1 MDSELIPPEPFP
13 PNVDPEPLVHF
24 FDVTTTEY
32 LRSRRLDESQPVP
45 EDATRVEPP
54 PSLTG
59 YSIVWDRTEYWN
71 LIEDHRGEIW
81 YTADGQPV
89 AIVELGDPA
98 EDGLSSTKPPA

>member
-32 LRSRRLDESQPVP
+32 LRSRRLDESQTVP
-45 EDATRVEPP
+45 DDATRVEPP

-59 YSIVWDRTEYWN
+59 YSIVWDARAHDSEGIVH
-71 LIEDHRGEIW
+71 L
-81 YTADGQPV
+81 TAGMP
-89 AIVELGDPA
+89 
-98 EDGLSSTKPPA
+98 STLP